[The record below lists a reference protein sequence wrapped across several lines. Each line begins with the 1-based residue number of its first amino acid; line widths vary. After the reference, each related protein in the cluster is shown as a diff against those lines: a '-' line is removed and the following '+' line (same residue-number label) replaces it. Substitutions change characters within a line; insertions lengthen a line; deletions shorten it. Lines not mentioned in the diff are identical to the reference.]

1 MARRADDVQGG
12 LVYQEGKNIEG
23 EYYIIAVFDD
33 PDMYTV
39 SFSAYELE
47 NDCTYTYPITYEEF
61 DEFFRFNPELLNPSN
76 VDARFHWVVE
86 RLDFVTDHV
95 GQKVLCVSEEPTPE
109 GDTYDQDDD
118 PEADLPGAEQSFS
131 GAESKIADAASG
143 LVNAET
149 RTRLLK
155 ELDCANSVRAQRGL
169 IRSEAARRKFLTDL
183 FKKRTLEQLKAQQR
197 LQKNDEER
205 QARMSKLADIRSKQ
219 KEKSTKSRDM
229 EEAQKSTMLQL
240 EVLKKQ
246 KQANDIRKLIASRG
260 EDGQGNSEK
269 KKSRQAKKNQESAER
284 EKRLIEKQ
292 REEQLGRNRELQ
304 VQKWEQDIQNK
315 DRMAAEKIRDHR
327 EGERMIQVR
336 RREEKDGILDEEWRL
351 KKEERLERE
360 ARRDEF
366 ERLEDLRDKV
376 TVTKERTRAANE
388 LDNVVEMRE
397 QARADQEKAD
407 QRRRLMRNDY
417 LLQWRVD
424 ASRKAVALRDNRRR
438 TTNRH
443 KRLEEKQEMRLRKFR
458 EAAFLETVRDAQAEK
473 TATQDLGGM
482 AATLPPAASGGAAGH
497 ERTQLPEVVG
507 YEQQERA
514 RRLEEAREQ
523 RRQEELKKEKVGKL
537 GAQNPNI
544 VEVIKFREWKKQE
557 EEHHKHL
564 EKLRAEHELKEELAR
579 KAKGEHGLKREE
591 QFKAMA
597 PKRRQASLDRQHAR
611 TEATV
616 RRTAAVAVGTGLP
629 LAFVY

>member
-205 QARMSKLADIRSKQ
+205 QARMSKLADVRSKQ

-397 QARADQEKAD
+397 QARADHEKAD

-438 TTNRH
+438 TANRH
-443 KRLEEKQEMRLRKFR
+443 KRLEEKQEVRLRKFR

-564 EKLRAEHELKEELAR
+564 EKLREEHELKEELAR

-597 PKRRQASLDRQHAR
+597 PKRRQASLDRRHAR
-611 TEATV
+611 AEAAV